1 MNPLYNSLN
10 KEKMCLALKK
20 ALLGSLVVL
29 CFSCK
34 KNVLDQEPLDKYSD
48 AAVWKDPAL
57 IGTFLNNTYR
67 IMPTGFYEGQA
78 LPLACLSDEATV
90 RNNGSFDIIN
100 KGNISPSSL
109 SPMDFWTTSS
119 DQSYYKVITN
129 CNVFLKNITEA
140 PIDDLLKNRMI
151 GEVKTL
157 RAYSYFR
164 LISLYGG
171 VPLITKPFSLTDNF
185 SLARNTYD
193 ECLNFIVSELDEAA
207 KLLPLTYAATDQ
219 GRLTKGAALAIKSR
233 ALLYAASPL
242 NNPNMDVSKWQKAAD
257 AAKDV
262 IDLNKYALY
271 SDYQGLFLDKALYN
285 SEIIW
290 SRPYN
295 NVKDPESIPS
305 YGALI
310 LELFLYPNGYLG
322 YSQVDPL
329 QNLVDQ
335 YETVNGKLPKDD
347 PSYNPQNPYVN
358 RDPRF
363 YASILYN
370 GAPFKGRA
378 VEVFLPKGK
387 DSRDGLTPQ
396 NAGLSGYF
404 VRKFLDESITNPS
417 AANTGNTPWT
427 FFRYAEILLNYAE
440 AKYFLGDEATCRTY
454 INKVR
459 SRPGVNMPP
468 VTESGAALFERLQ
481 RERQIELVFEEH
493 RYFDVRRWKTAPVVL
508 NVDAQKMVV
517 TRNSTGID
525 SYSVQTFQTRDFFD
539 KNYLLPLPQSE
550 IDKDPAL
557 TQNPGY

>member
-1 MNPLYNSLN
+1 MNLICSSNN
-10 KEKMCLALKK
+10 KKTLSTRVGWYLTFFIAII
-20 ALLGSLVVL
+20 G
-29 CFSCK
+29 FSCQ
-34 KNVLDQEPLDKYSD
+34 KNVLDREPLDKYSD

-67 IMPTGFYEGQA
+67 IMPTGFYQGQA
-78 LPLACLSDEATV
+78 LPLACLSDEAAV

-109 SPMDFWTTSS
+109 GPLDFWTNSS
-119 DQSYYKVITN
+119 NQSYYKVITN
-129 CNVFLKNITEA
+129 CNVFLKNITDAPVDEA
-140 PIDDLLKNRMI
+140 TKKRMT

-157 RAYSYFR
+157 RAFSYFR

-171 VPLITKPFSLTDNF
+171 VPLITKPFSLNDNF
-185 SLARNTYD
+185 SIAKNTYE

-207 KLLPLTYAATDQ
+207 GLLPLSYGAKDQ

-242 NNPNMDVSKWQKAAD
+242 NNPSNDLNKWQKAAD
-257 AAKDV
+257 AAKAV
-262 IDLNKYALY
+262 IDLNQYALY
-271 SDYQGLFLDKALYN
+271 PDYKNLFLEKALYN

-295 NVKDPESIPS
+295 NIKDPESIPS
-305 YGALI
+305 YGTLI

-322 YSQVDPL
+322 YSQVNPL

-335 YETVNGKLPKDD
+335 YETVNGQLPKDD
-347 PSYNPQNPYVN
+347 LSYDPQNPYVN

-363 YASILYN
+363 YSSILYN

-378 VEVFLPKGK
+378 VETFLPKGK
-387 DSRDGLTPQ
+387 DTPDGISPL
-396 NAGLSGYF
+396 NAGISGYY

-440 AKYFLGDEATCRTY
+440 AKYFLGDEPGCREY

-459 SRPGVNMPP
+459 SRTGVNMPP
-468 VTESGAALFERLQ
+468 VTETGPALLERLQ
-481 RERQIELVFEEH
+481 HERQIELVFEGH
-493 RYFDVRRWKTAPVVL
+493 RYFDVRRWKIAPQVL
-508 NVDAQKMVV
+508 NMDAQKIVI
-517 TRNSTGID
+517 TRNAGGLDT
-525 SYSVQTFQTRDFFD
+525 YSVKTFQVRDFSD
-539 KNYLLPLPQSE
+539 KNYLVPIPQSE